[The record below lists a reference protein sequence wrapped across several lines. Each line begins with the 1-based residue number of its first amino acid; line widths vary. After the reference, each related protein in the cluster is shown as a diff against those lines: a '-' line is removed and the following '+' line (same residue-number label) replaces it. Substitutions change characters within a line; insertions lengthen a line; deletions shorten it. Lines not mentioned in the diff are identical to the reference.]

1 MFFHFIKSE
10 ERFMTRY
17 KLNMKPQVNT
27 DFHKEYNV
35 RQGFNLASSEPKG
48 LTDIFHHKEKYE

>member
-1 MFFHFIKSE
+1 
-10 ERFMTRY
+10 MTRY